1 MMPAIAVF
9 DVALLAVF
17 IFALVVGWQQGAVSS
32 IMAILGVVLGLVI
45 GVPLAPL
52 AMAQVENQS
61 GKVLLGLGTVILF
74 ALIGHAVGTGGG
86 TVATEY
92 HSLAAGGRSGLEP
105 RCHRAVRD
113 CAGSDMDDR
122 RTLGHRRARTIR
134 RLGA

>member
-17 IFALVVGWQQGAVSS
+17 IFALIVGWQQGAVSS

-61 GKVLLGLGTVILF
+61 GKVLLGLGTVILL
-74 ALIGHAVGTGGG
+74 ALIGHAVGT
-86 TVATEY
+86 VAGQ
-92 HSLAAGGRSGLEP
+92 SLRN
-105 RCHRAVRD
+105 
-113 CAGSDMDDR
+113 
-122 RTLGHRRARTIR
+122 TIR
-134 RLGA
+134 SPLAVGLDSSLGAIVQLSLIHI